1 MSATL
6 PESPAPHASPAST
19 RVDFRTLARRSP
31 RTNRG
36 TFDRAFAGVCIGIAT
51 FTVLILVTL
60 LTQIG
65 WTGFRW
71 INWNFITGIPDSN
84 PRMAGIGV
92 AAMGTICICIV
103 CGLVAIPLGI
113 GTALLLEEFK
123 PRNRHLARLLGFIQL
138 NITNLAGVPSVVYG
152 LLGLTAFVYMFG
164 VFGTLQKPGLEFGA
178 AVYDRYQT
186 VANRTVLVPVTS
198 REAAAEPLHSVKQ
211 FYDQN
216 ERPVKA
222 EVVSASEFQP
232 RVDAVNAKAR
242 GIVDETLKP
251 FAGQTITDKKQ
262 LQAIADDIAK
272 AMEVPV
278 DAAAKDRLIDALRS
292 ALASTGFKARKER
305 DRVAAGVGEVLLR
318 EQFPLTILDNAVPQD
333 EVKERAWYFR
343 LPFGRSVLTG
353 GLTLMLVVLPII
365 IISTQEALRAVPR
378 SLRMASLAMGATR
391 WQTVRRATLP
401 AALPGIMTGIIL
413 AMSRAIGEAAPV
425 LMVAAGLF
433 IANPPSN
440 VMSGFT
446 AMPLQIFDWVGRPQA
461 EFRSLAAA
469 GIILLLAVLICFN
482 ALAIYIRQRT
492 QRAT

>member
-1 MSATL
+1 MSVTL
-6 PESPAPHASPAST
+6 PEPPAPKAAKS
-19 RVDFRTLARRSP
+19 VDFRALAHRSP
-31 RTNRG
+31 RTSRAA
-36 TFDRAFAGVCIGIAT
+36 FDRAFAIVCIGIAT
-51 FTVLILVTL
+51 FTVLILATL
-60 LTQIG
+60 LLQIG

-71 INWNFITGIPDSN
+71 INWNFITGIPNAD
-84 PRMAGIGV
+84 PKLAGIGV

-123 PRNRHLARLLGFIQL
+123 PRNSTLAKLLGFVQL

-164 VFGTLQKPGLEFGA
+164 AFGSLNQPKFEFGA
-178 AVYDRYQT
+178 AIYDRYQT
-186 VANRTVLVPVTS
+186 VANRTILVPSPSRDADPVPLKSVT
-198 REAAAEPLHSVKQ
+198 Q

-216 ERPVKA
+216 EKPVKA
-222 EVVSASEFQP
+222 EVVSAAEFQP
-232 RVDAVNAKAR
+232 RVNEVNAKAAT
-242 GIVDETLKP
+242 IVEDRLKP
-251 FAGQTITDKKQ
+251 YAGQKVTDDAK
-262 LQAIADDIAK
+262 LNDIADDLLK
-272 AMEVPV
+272 ATGVSS
-278 DAAAKDRLIDALRS
+278 DAAAKDKLLGSLKS
-292 ALASTGFKARKER
+292 ALAATGFKARKER
-305 DRVAAGVGEVLLR
+305 ERVTANVAEVMLR
-318 EQFPLTILDNAVPQD
+318 EQFPLTILDDAVPQD

-353 GLTLMLVVLPII
+353 GLTLMLVILPVI

-391 WQTVRRATLP
+391 WQTVSRTTLP

-446 AMPLQIFDWVGRPQA
+446 AMPLQIFDWVGRPQD

-482 ALAIYIRQRT
+482 GVAIYIRQRT
-492 QRAT
+492 QRAH